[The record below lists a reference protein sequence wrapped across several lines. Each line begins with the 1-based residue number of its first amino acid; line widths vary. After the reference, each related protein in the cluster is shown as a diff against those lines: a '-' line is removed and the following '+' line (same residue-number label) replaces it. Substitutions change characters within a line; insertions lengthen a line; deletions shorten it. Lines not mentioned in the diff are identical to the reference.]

1 MVTKP
6 VFFILSAIFFLTSI
20 SFSAQS
26 QVEEGDADVVNVES
40 NVEETDADE
49 ESASEEVE
57 EPERAPLEEIVVTA
71 KRRSLINLGDL
82 LASDPEPNFVEPEAM
97 RVELEKLLGGRGLE
111 RFVISDKMYCFKIR
125 EANPL
130 DSWDDGN
137 VFQRRC

>member
-26 QVEEGDADVVNVES
+26 QVEEADAYVVNVQS
-40 NVEETDADE
+40 NI
-49 ESASEEVE
+49 EEVE
-57 EPERAPLEEIVVTA
+57 EPERAPLEENVVTA

-82 LASDPEPNFVEPEAM
+82 FASDPEPNFVEPEAM
-97 RVELEKLLGGRGLE
+97 RVESEKLLGGRRQE
-111 RFVISDKMYCFKIR
+111 RFLISDKMYCFKIR

-130 DSWDDGN
+130 DSWDNGN